1 MRAVSAATLL
11 ALAASCGGSPANA
24 PDASAPAEVAADL
37 QKRGEV
43 VDTSKP
49 NFSGVQAISL
59 GTKDGVRFLSAGADP
74 RKGGSAL
81 VE

>member
-1 MRAVSAATLL
+1 VI
-11 ALAASCGGSPANA
+11 
-24 PDASAPAEVAADL
+24 DL

-43 VDTSKP
+43 VDTTKP
-49 NFSGVQAISL
+49 NFSAVQAIAL
-59 GTKDGVRFLSAGADP
+59 GLKNGARALEAGADP